1 MIKLIGILIVVIGL
15 AFRFNPLIVVIVAGF
30 ATGLVAGMGPVEI
43 LSVIGNAFVTNRYMS
58 LFILLLPVIGI
69 LERHGLREQAERF
82 IMRMKGATAG
92 RIMLTYMLFRQVTV
106 ALGLQVGGHPSFI
119 RPIVSPMAEAA
130 VSKGR
135 PLPPPV
141 LDEIRGMAAS
151 SENYGN
157 FYGQLMFIA
166 AGGLLLIKGVMEQSG
181 YQVDLM
187 KMALYAIPT
196 GVLALAIAAVRYTLF
211 DRRMARL
218 LREAAPEEKARKGG
232 EAQ

>member
-92 RIMLTYMLFRQVTV
+92 RIMLTYML
-106 ALGLQVGGHPSFI
+106 
-119 RPIVSPMAEAA
+119 
-130 VSKGR
+130 
-135 PLPPPV
+135 
-141 LDEIRGMAAS
+141 
-151 SENYGN
+151 
-157 FYGQLMFIA
+157 
-166 AGGLLLIKGVMEQSG
+166 
-181 YQVDLM
+181 
-187 KMALYAIPT
+187 
-196 GVLALAIAAVRYTLF
+196 
-211 DRRMARL
+211 
-218 LREAAPEEKARKGG
+218 
-232 EAQ
+232 

>member
-211 DRRMARL
+211 DRRMVRL
-218 LREAAPEEKARKGG
+218 LREAASEEKARKGG